1 MINKKLYNRLKKYR
15 KNFSE
20 SKLNTVSIVCFDYE
34 IEAAVKVFKDKFSA
48 KIERILISPYFPRK
62 NDISEYENIPVES
75 LESNYDK
82 DNLAV
87 YIDFYEMAD
96 NHWIATMNMIAKHR
110 KGLYYF
116 FTPTDYKNGCM
127 LTLPKLKK
135 LYEVHKQKIDKV
147 YSILSSKKSKE
158 VFLQRLKALIEGD
171 AGYLAYNG
179 ELDYFPQELM
189 PTVKKGAV
197 IVDAGISSSI
207 FELEKYTELI
217 GTKGKIFAFEA
228 SPIEYEKAKN
238 IIATK
243 PLLKNVELIC
253 LGLWDKHEKL
263 QMAVGNGGS
272 SVLYPIKADSVECE
286 LVALD
291 DFVKD
296 NKINKLDYIKMDIES
311 AEPNALRGAENT
323 IKKFKPDMAICIY
336 HSHSHLWE
344 IALYL
349 NSLNIGYNFYIH
361 HHSATN
367 CETVLYAVRPVFT
380 KRVFNIVKNVL
391 YDIWHMQISKAIEK
405 VMNRIEL
412 KYKRVVVYGA
422 GKRFDSLFQKGVFKN
437 INVVALSDRKFER
450 LDNYKGYTAIPPC
463 EILNYKPDIICVAL
477 QEGMVAHSFLT
488 EMFQDKIQN
497 IKFINI

>member
-1 MINKKLYNRLKKYR
+1 MINKKLYNGLEKYR
-15 KNFSE
+15 KNFAE
-20 SKLNTVSIVCFDYE
+20 SNLNTVSIVCFDYE
-34 IEAAVKVFKDKFSA
+34 IETAVKVFKNKFCA

-62 NDISEYENIPVES
+62 NNISEYENIPIES

-87 YIDFYEMAD
+87 YIDFHEMVD
-96 NHWIATMNMIAKHR
+96 NHWIATMNMIAKNR

-116 FTPTDYKNGCM
+116 FTPADYKNGCM
-127 LTLPKLKK
+127 LTIPKLKK

-147 YSILSSKKSKE
+147 YSILSSKKSKV

-179 ELDYFPQELM
+179 EMDYFPKELM

-217 GTKGKIFAFEA
+217 GEKGKIFAFEA

-238 IIATK
+238 IISKK
-243 PLLKNVELIC
+243 PLLKNVELLC

-272 SVLYPIKADSVECE
+272 SVLYPIKGDAVECE

-311 AEPNALRGAENT
+311 AEPNALRGAQKT
-323 IKKFKPDMAICIY
+323 IQKFKPDMAICIY
-336 HSHSHLWE
+336 HAPSHLFD

-361 HHSATN
+361 HHSSTC
-367 CETVLYAVRPVFT
+367 CETVLYAVRPFFF
-380 KRVFNIVKNVL
+380 KRIFNLFRNVL
-391 YDIWHMQISKAIEK
+391 YDIWHIQISKAIEK

-422 GKRFDSLFQKGVFKN
+422 GKRFESLLQKGVFKN
-437 INVVALSDRKFER
+437 INVIALSDRKF
-450 LDNYKGYTAIPPC
+450 DKTGNYKGYTAIPPN
-463 EILNYKPDIICVAL
+463 EILNYKPDIICVAM
-477 QEGMVAHSFLT
+477 QESMVAHAFLT
-488 EMFQDKIQN
+488 EMFKEKMEK
-497 IKFINI
+497 IKFINV